1 MNQSLN
7 SEIFPSKLKIAKII
21 PIYKKD
27 YVHLAENYRPIS
39 LFTAIFK
46 VFEKKF
52 LASYIAILYKT
63 IIYLKANMD
72 FTNFSLLD
80 MPY

>member
-1 MNQSLN
+1 MYIWQKITDQYPFFLQ
-7 SEIFPSKLKIAKII
+7 FLRFLK
-21 PIYKKD
+21 
-27 YVHLAENYRPIS
+27 
-39 LFTAIFK
+39 
-46 VFEKKF
+46 KKF

-72 FTNFSLLD
+72 FANFSLLD

>member
-39 LFTAIFK
+39 LFPAIFK
-46 VFEKKF
+46 VFEKQV
-52 LASYIAILYKT
+52 LGQLYSYFIQND
-63 IIYLKANMD
+63 YL
-72 FTNFSLLD
+72 S
-80 MPY
+80 